1 MAKKRMFDTNWEF
14 SESELTSDKI
24 VKAVW
29 KKAGELVKS
38 QMPEVKGYKEE
49 DYREWEEAAM
59 LEIKDTGF
67 FISALARGLDNLPES
82 VDRVIESVGKKN
94 SYRWGKPKSEKPV
107 FKTVTVGGYVKAVFR
122 SSYRVRVQVPEELVK
137 RAEDGTYVTRE
148 GNRDAVEVDERAFKE
163 WFVKTHQ
170 RDYVQLAY
178 NWEAC
183 ESKMDNFREVDD
195 SGYNPRLVVADVSL
209 EELSGDDDFAKE
221 DVFTDLYDY
230 DMSCDD

>member
-1 MAKKRMFDTNWEF
+1 MANQRMFDTNWEF

-29 KKAGELVKS
+29 RKAGELVKS
-38 QMPEVKGYKEE
+38 QMPKVKGYTEE

-59 LEIKDTGF
+59 LEIEDTDF

-107 FKTVTVGGYVKAVFR
+107 FKTVTVSGYVKAVFR

-137 RAEDGTYVTRE
+137 RAEDGTYVTMK
-148 GNRDAVEVDERAFKE
+148 GNKDAVEVDERAFKE
-163 WFVKTHQ
+163 WFVKTHKL
-170 RDYVQLAY
+170 DYAQLGY
-178 NWEAC
+178 NFEAC
-183 ESKMDNFREVDD
+183 ESKMDNLRGVDD
-195 SGYNPRLVVADVSL
+195 SGYHPSLDVADVSL
-209 EELSGDDDFAKE
+209 EEMANDDDFDKE

>member
-1 MAKKRMFDTNWEF
+1 MANRRMFDTNWEF
-14 SESELTSDKI
+14 SEKELTSDKI

-38 QMPEVKGYKEE
+38 QMPKVKGYTEA
-49 DYREWEEAAM
+49 DYREWEEAAR
-59 LEIKDTGF
+59 LEIEDTDF
-67 FISALARGLDNLPES
+67 YISALARGLDNLPES
-82 VDRVIESVGKKN
+82 VDRVIEKVRN
-94 SYRWGKPKSEKPV
+94 THSYRWGKPQSEKPV

-122 SSYRVRVQVPEELVK
+122 SSYRVRVQVPDELVK

-148 GNRDAVEVDERAFKE
+148 GNKDAVEIDERAFKE

-170 RDYVQLAY
+170 LDIAQLGY

-183 ESKMDNFREVDD
+183 ESKMDNLRGVDD
-195 SGYNPRLVVADVSL
+195 SGYRPKMTEEDVSL
-209 EELSGDDDFAKE
+209 EELSGDDDFDKE
-221 DVFTDLYDY
+221 DIFTDLYDY